1 VEREVSMKIE
11 NNGKV
16 QVLDHLVKS
25 ANTKAPKQ
33 SGSSQK
39 GDQRIVDKVELS
51 THKAEIERLKEK
63 AKAAPATRQERIDAI
78 KQAIENKTYNVS
90 GEDVARSILK
100 NQVLDEALKP

>member
-1 VEREVSMKIE
+1 MEVSMKIE

-16 QVLDHLVKS
+16 QLLDHLVKS
-25 ANTKAPKQ
+25 ANTKSPPKQ
-33 SGSSQK
+33 SGVGQK
-39 GDQRIVDKVELS
+39 DNQQIVDKVELS
-51 THKAEIERLKEK
+51 TRKTEIEQLKERV
-63 AKAAPATRQERIDAI
+63 KAAPATRQEKIDTI

>member
-1 VEREVSMKIE
+1 MKIE

-16 QVLDHLVKS
+16 QVLDQLVRS
-25 ANTKAPKQ
+25 ANAKPPKQ
-33 SGSSQK
+33 GGVGQK
-39 GDQRIVDKVELS
+39 DNQQIVDKVELS
-51 THKAEIERLKEK
+51 SRKAEIEQLKERV
-63 AKAAPATRQERIDAI
+63 KAAPATRQEKIDTI

>member
-1 VEREVSMKIE
+1 MKIE

-16 QVLDHLVKS
+16 QLLDHLVKS
-25 ANTKAPKQ
+25 ADTKAPKQ
-33 SGSSQK
+33 SGVGQK
-39 GDQRIVDKVELS
+39 GNQQTVDKVELS
-51 THKAEIERLKEK
+51 VRKTEIEQLKERV
-63 AKAAPATRQERIDAI
+63 KAAPATRQEKIDTI

>member
-1 VEREVSMKIE
+1 MKIE

-25 ANTKAPKQ
+25 ANAKAPKQ
-33 SGSSQK
+33 GGVGQNESSQ
-39 GDQRIVDKVELS
+39 IVDKVELS
-51 THKAEIERLKEK
+51 TRKAEIEQLKEK
-63 AKAAPATRQERIDAI
+63 VKAAPGTRQEKIDTI
-78 KQAIENKTYNVS
+78 RQAIENKTYSVS

>member
-1 VEREVSMKIE
+1 MKIE

-25 ANTKAPKQ
+25 ANAKPPKQ
-33 SGSSQK
+33 GGVGQKESQ
-39 GDQRIVDKVELS
+39 QIVDKVELS
-51 THKAEIERLKEK
+51 SRKAEIEQLKEK
-63 AKAAPATRQERIDAI
+63 VKAAPATRQEKIDTI
-78 KQAIENKTYNVS
+78 RQAIENKTYKVS

>member
-1 VEREVSMKIE
+1 MKIE

-16 QVLDHLVKS
+16 QLLDHLVKS
-25 ANTKAPKQ
+25 ANAKSPKQ
-33 SGSSQK
+33 AGVSQK
-39 GDQRIVDKVELS
+39 GNEQIVDKVELS
-51 THKAEIERLKEK
+51 TRKMEIERLKER
-63 AKAAPATRQERIDAI
+63 ANAAPATRQEKIDAI

>member
-1 VEREVSMKIE
+1 MKIE

-25 ANTKAPKQ
+25 ANAK
-33 SGSSQK
+33 SQK
-39 GDQRIVDKVELS
+39 QAGISPKGNEQVVDTVELS
-51 THKAEIERLKEK
+51 GRKTEIERLKEK
-63 AKAAPATRQERIDAI
+63 AKTVPATRQEKIDAI
-78 KQAIENKTYNVS
+78 KQAIENNTYKVS

>member
-1 VEREVSMKIE
+1 MKIE
-11 NNGKV
+11 NNGKA

-25 ANTKAPKQ
+25 ANAKPQKQ
-33 SGSSQK
+33 GGVGQK
-39 GDQRIVDKVELS
+39 ENRQIVDKVELS
-51 THKAEIERLKEK
+51 TRKAEIEQLKEK
-63 AKAAPATRQERIDAI
+63 VKAAPATRQEKIDTI

>member
-1 VEREVSMKIE
+1 MKIE

-25 ANTKAPKQ
+25 ANANNAKSPKQ
-33 SGSSQK
+33 GGVGQTDNR
-39 GDQRIVDKVELS
+39 GIVDTVELS
-51 THKAEIERLKEK
+51 TRKAEIEQLKEK
-63 AKAAPATRQERIDAI
+63 VKAAPATRQEKIDTI

>member
-1 VEREVSMKIE
+1 MKIE

-25 ANTKAPKQ
+25 ANAKPPKQ
-33 SGSSQK
+33 GGVGQK
-39 GDQRIVDKVELS
+39 GSQQIVDTVELS
-51 THKAEIERLKEK
+51 TRKVEIEQLKERG
-63 AKAAPATRQERIDAI
+63 KAAPATRQEKIDTI
-78 KQAIENKTYNVS
+78 KQALENKTYNVS